1 MYVVDVSA
9 ALSWLLEDERDAQ
22 ASRMLHAVVALGAVV
37 PNLWPLELHNAL
49 LSAERRKRLTSAD
62 VTAMLA
68 DVAALPISI
77 ERQEEPLRDES
88 VLTLARRYG
97 LTAYDAA
104 YLHLSARTGFA
115 IMTRDNAL
123 RAAASDLN
131 LLWQ

>member
-37 PNLWPLELHNAL
+37 PNLWPLELRNAL
-49 LSAERRKRLTSAD
+49 LSAERRKRVTSDDITAILT
-62 VTAMLA
+62 

-77 ERQEEPLRDES
+77 ERQDESLRDES
-88 VLTLARRYG
+88 VLTLARRYE
-97 LTAYDAA
+97 LTTYDAA
-104 YLHLSARTGFA
+104 YLHLSVRTGFA
-115 IMTRDNAL
+115 LMTRDNAL
-123 RAAASDLN
+123 CAAASDLN